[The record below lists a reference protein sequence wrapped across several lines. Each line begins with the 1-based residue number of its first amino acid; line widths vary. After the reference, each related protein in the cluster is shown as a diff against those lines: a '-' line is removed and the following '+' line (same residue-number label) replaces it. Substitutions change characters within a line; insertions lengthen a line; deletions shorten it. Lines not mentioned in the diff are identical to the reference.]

1 MPPAIDRIL
10 EYPLKERLFQGRVV
24 VLYGPRRAGK
34 TTLVKKVVASF
45 PDKKTLWLNGDN
57 PPDAARLAGKGVD
70 DYRALAEG
78 YDFVVVDE
86 AQRVPEIG
94 TVLKLFADHVPGTQ
108 VIATGSS
115 SFELAGKVNEPLTGR
130 KFALTLL
137 PLSLRELGADLG
149 KFAAQKR
156 LPFWLVHGTYPEISQ
171 LGEAAAQERLAE
183 LAESY
188 LYRDLFSLDK
198 IRKPETLKGLVRLL
212 ALQIG
217 QEVSFPELASALKTN
232 VATVLS
238 YVGLLEQAFVVFQ
251 APGFSRNLRKEIA
264 KSRKV
269 YFYDVGIRNA
279 VLGRFQVPE
288 LRDDVGH
295 LWENFVAGERMKSG
309 FYENLRRPEIH
320 FWRTYDQQE
329 IDLVETSGDGITAWE
344 CKWNPAAK
352 WRAPKAFREAYPQAN
367 ARLATPG
374 NLWEWA

>member
-1 MPPAIDRIL
+1 MPLVIDRLL
-10 EYPLKERLFQGRVV
+10 EKPFKEHLFQGRVV

-45 PDKKTLWLNGDN
+45 PDKKILWLNGDN
-57 PPDAARLAGKGVD
+57 PPDAARLVGKGWE
-70 DYRALAEG
+70 DYRALTEG
-78 YDFVVVDE
+78 YDFFVIDE

-94 TVLKLFADHVPGTQ
+94 TILKLLADHVPSVQ

-137 PLSLRELGADLG
+137 PLSLQELGASLG
-149 KFAAQKR
+149 KFPAEKR
-156 LPFWLVHGTYPEISQ
+156 LPFWLVHGMYPEISQ
-171 LGEAAAQERLAE
+171 LGEMAAQERLAE

-217 QEVSFPELASALKTN
+217 QEVSFPELATALKTN
-232 VATVLS
+232 MATVMS

-251 APGFSRNLRKEIA
+251 APGFSRNLRKEVA

-288 LRDDVGH
+288 LRDDVGY
-295 LWENFVAGERMKSG
+295 LWENFVACERMKSG
-309 FYENLRRPEIH
+309 FYKDLRRPEIH

-329 IDLVETSGDGITAWE
+329 IDLVETSGDTVTAWE

-352 WRAPKAFREAYPQAN
+352 WKAPLAFREAYPKAEI
-367 ARLATPG
+367 RLATPG
-374 NLWEWA
+374 NVWEWA